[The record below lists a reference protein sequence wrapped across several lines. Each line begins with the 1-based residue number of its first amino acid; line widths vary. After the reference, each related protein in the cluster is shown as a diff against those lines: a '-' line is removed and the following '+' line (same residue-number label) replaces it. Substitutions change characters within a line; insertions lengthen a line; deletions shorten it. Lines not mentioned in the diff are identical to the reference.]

1 MGRLDTV
8 REHSELLVSAA
19 KSIKV
24 LTAISWPAEAADRVL
39 ASWTDGS
46 RGLPVPEKPKPIS
59 RRVTDKLDRVIDASD
74 RGDPLG
80 RYLAHTALSYRR
92 TADLLVHSGTPDFH
106 RLSRELYGGPGG
118 KLAGAKLTHREVA
131 DRLLTAT
138 DELAEAMR
146 DQEEDETMGPEEL
159 ASRLRKRFR
168 GFFRERIRVV
178 VDPSLMAKAAA
189 SSTRVRLRADAVY
202 TALDAKQLAEHEVFV
217 HSLTALNGRKYQ
229 PHLTALGLGSP
240 RTTATQEGLATF
252 AELVTGAIDLA
263 RLRRI
268 ALRIRA
274 IHAAEEGADIYQ
286 LIDSL
291 VQWGEPPEEAV
302 YTAMR
307 VYRGG
312 DPRGRWVFTKD
323 VVYLKG
329 LFAVHTFL
337 RKAIAERRPEIVP
350 RLFVG
355 RLTLGDV
362 LNLEE
367 SFENGDI
374 AEPEY
379 VPDWARKQRSI
390 AAFLAV
396 SALVDHVDL
405 HAVDLV
411 DVPRVVSPRA
421 KIRAAGQTILAAG
434 STSARPSEA
443 PGAESGAES
452 KTGEPRADDEPL
464 AI

>member
-1 MGRLDTV
+1 MSKRLERI

-19 KSIKV
+19 RGIKV
-24 LTAISWPAEAADRVL
+24 LTAISWPAESADEVL
-39 ASWTDGS
+39 ASWLSGE
-46 RGLPVPEKPKPIS
+46 RKIPVVKHPKPIS
-59 RRVTDKLDRVIDASD
+59 RRVTHKLDEVIEESD

-80 RYLAHTALSYRR
+80 RYLAYTALSYRR
-92 TADLLVHSGTPDFH
+92 TADLLVHAGTPDFH
-106 RLSRELYGGPGG
+106 RLSREIYGGPGG
-118 KLAGAKLTHREVA
+118 RLAGAKLTHREVA
-131 DRLLTAT
+131 DRLLAAT
-138 DELAEAMR
+138 EELAAAAEQT
-146 DQEEDETMGPEEL
+146 DHEDEKLGPEEL
-159 ASRLRKRFR
+159 ARILRKRFR
-168 GFFRERIRVV
+168 GFFEERIRVV

-189 SSTRVRLRADAVY
+189 SYNRVRLRSGAVYSPLDAV
-202 TALDAKQLAEHEVFV
+202 QLAEHEVFV

-229 PHLTALGLGSP
+229 PNLTALGLGSP

-274 IHAAEEGADIYQ
+274 IHTAEEGANIYE
-286 LIDSL
+286 LIDEL
-291 VQWGEPPEEAV
+291 VKWGEPPREAV

-312 DPRGRWVFTKD
+312 DPNGRHVFTKD

-337 RKAIAERRPEIVP
+337 RKAIAERMPEVIP

-355 RLTLGDV
+355 RITLGDV

-374 AEPEY
+374 VEPKY
-379 VPDWARKQRSI
+379 VPDWARNPHAIS
-390 AAFLAV
+390 AYLAF

-405 HAVDLV
+405 HAMDLA
-411 DVPRVVSPRA
+411 DVPRVVAPRSRLSKA
-421 KIRAAGQTILAAG
+421 PSKAPSSVGADR
-434 STSARPSEA
+434 TS
-443 PGAESGAES
+443 
-452 KTGEPRADDEPL
+452 
-464 AI
+464 